1 LKVRKLDV
9 KETHMFKGLKFFGL
23 AAIFVCSI
31 GAQAFAQAP
40 GAGCI
45 VVKTTAEV
53 EQEVVNAKGEKST
66 KLVPLGKVVPGGEV
80 IWTITA
86 NNICK
91 VASEN
96 VVVGDPIPEH
106 MTYVASSAIGPG
118 ADVQFSVDG
127 KTFAAADALT
137 VVESGATRKAR
148 ADEYRHV
155 RWTFKNS
162 LAPGAQAFGRFRA
175 VVN

>member
-1 LKVRKLDV
+1 
-9 KETHMFKGLKFFGL
+9 MFKGLKTFGF
-23 AAIFVCSI
+23 AAIVAGSI
-31 GAQAFAQAP
+31 ASQAFAQAP

-66 KLVPLGKVVPGGEV
+66 KLVPLAKVVPGDEV

-91 VASEN
+91 VASDN
-96 VVVGDPIPEH
+96 VVVADPIPEH
-106 MTYVASSAIGPG
+106 TTYVASSAIGPG
-118 ADVQFSVDG
+118 SDIEYSVDG
-127 KTFAAADALT
+127 KTFAAADKLT
-137 VVESGATRKAR
+137 VLENGVARKAR
-148 ADEYRHV
+148 ADEYRHI
-155 RWTFKNS
+155 RWNFKNS